1 MRLGDSS
8 VIWIASPFGYNCPFM
23 LLVWKIIGRLVLKMR
38 VIKGNDDDEKD
49 TD

>member
-1 MRLGDSS
+1 
-8 VIWIASPFGYNCPFM
+8 M
-23 LLVWKIIGRLVLKMR
+23 LLVWKIIGRLVLMMRMIIGRLVLKMR